1 MDGNELNSFCCPFIS
16 LSLPLIW
23 HFRLWD
29 FPRFAAI
36 GGRLHLGKH
45 LTLTH
50 VSVLFQPH
58 AAQKAITQQSQAVL
72 RAAGLVPAAL
82 LMKQFR
88 HWSHCS
94 LKQLQNRRASAN
106 VAWQQRKTK
115 TTQAALQRRT
125 HPLSKVNGK

>member
-1 MDGNELNSFCCPFIS
+1 M
-16 LSLPLIW
+16 
-23 HFRLWD
+23 
-29 FPRFAAI
+29 
-36 GGRLHLGKH
+36 GKH